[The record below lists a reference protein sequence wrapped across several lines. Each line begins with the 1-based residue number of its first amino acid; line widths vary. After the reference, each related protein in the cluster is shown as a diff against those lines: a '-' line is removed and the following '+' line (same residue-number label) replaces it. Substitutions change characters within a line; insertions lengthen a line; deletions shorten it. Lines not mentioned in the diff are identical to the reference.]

1 MNRLMNR
8 IKGILYAAVSSST
21 FGLAPFF
28 SLTLLLAG
36 FSAFEVLSYRW
47 GVATIALTLF
57 GWCSGCS
64 FRLEKKD
71 FLVVLLL
78 SLLRAVTSFSLLIAY
93 QNIAT
98 GVASTIHFMYPLAVS
113 LVMMYFF
120 QEKKSLWVMFAVFMS
135 LLGAALLS
143 SGELEAKNGDTIV
156 GLVAACVSVFSYAG
170 YIVGVRMTRAVRINS
185 TVLTCYVMGLGTVLY
200 FIGALTTSGLR
211 LVADGYTWLIIL
223 GLALPA
229 TAISN
234 ITLVRAIKYAG
245 PTLTSI
251 LGAMEPLTAVVIGVF
266 VFKELFT
273 LNSAIGIILILLAVS
288 VVIFRKQKMKEY
300 KKMLFYL
307 IG

>member
-1 MNRLMNR
+1 MNR

-135 LLGAALLS
+135 LLRAALLS

-288 VVIFRKQKMKEY
+288 VVIFRKQKNERV
-300 KKMLFYL
+300 
-307 IG
+307 

>member
-1 MNRLMNR
+1 MNR

-135 LLGAALLS
+135 LLGAAMLS

-200 FIGALTTSGLR
+200 FIGALTTSGLQ
-211 LVADGYTWLIIL
+211 LVADGYTWLIIW

-288 VVIFRKQKMKEY
+288 VVIFRKQKNER
-300 KKMLFYL
+300 L
-307 IG
+307 

>member
-1 MNRLMNR
+1 MNR

-251 LGAMEPLTAVVIGVF
+251 LGAMEPLTAVVIGIF

-288 VVIFRKQKMKEY
+288 VVIFRKQKNERV
-300 KKMLFYL
+300 
-307 IG
+307 

>member
-1 MNRLMNR
+1 MNR

-143 SGELEAKNGDTIV
+143 SRELEAKNGDTIV

-170 YIVGVRMTRAVRINS
+170 YIVGVRMTRAVQINS

-288 VVIFRKQKMKEY
+288 VVI
-300 KKMLFYL
+300 LAHPII
-307 IG
+307 IGGMHQS

>member
-1 MNRLMNR
+1 MNR

-200 FIGALTTSGLR
+200 FIGALTTSGLQ

-273 LNSAIGIILILLAVS
+273 LNSVIGIILILLAVS
-288 VVIFRKQKMKEY
+288 VVIFRKQKNEKV
-300 KKMLFYL
+300 
-307 IG
+307 

>member
-1 MNRLMNR
+1 MNR

-78 SLLRAVTSFSLLIAY
+78 SLLRAVTSFSLLMAY

-288 VVIFRKQKMKEY
+288 VVILAQ
-300 KKMLFYL
+300 L
-307 IG
+307 

>member
-1 MNRLMNR
+1 MNR

-28 SLTLLLAG
+28 SLTFLLAG

-288 VVIFRKQKMKEY
+288 VVIFRKQKNERV
-300 KKMLFYL
+300 
-307 IG
+307 

>member
-1 MNRLMNR
+1 MNR

-170 YIVGVRMTRAVRINS
+170 SLVGVRMTCAVRINS

-229 TAISN
+229 TAIYN

-288 VVIFRKQKMKEY
+288 VVIFRKQKNERV
-300 KKMLFYL
+300 
-307 IG
+307 

>member
-1 MNRLMNR
+1 MNR

-288 VVIFRKQKMKEY
+288 VVIFRGQSENPVD
-300 KKMLFYL
+300 MLC
-307 IG
+307 

>member
-1 MNRLMNR
+1 MNR

-36 FSAFEVLSYRW
+36 ISAFEVLSYRW

-288 VVIFRKQKMKEY
+288 VVIFRKQKNERV
-300 KKMLFYL
+300 
-307 IG
+307 

>member
-1 MNRLMNR
+1 MNR

-288 VVIFRKQKMKEY
+288 VVILRKQKNERV
-300 KKMLFYL
+300 
-307 IG
+307 

>member
-1 MNRLMNR
+1 MNR

-185 TVLTCYVMGLGTVLY
+185 TVLTCYVM
-200 FIGALTTSGLR
+200 S
-211 LVADGYTWLIIL
+211 
-223 GLALPA
+223 
-229 TAISN
+229 S
-234 ITLVRAIKYAG
+234 
-245 PTLTSI
+245 
-251 LGAMEPLTAVVIGVF
+251 
-266 VFKELFT
+266 
-273 LNSAIGIILILLAVS
+273 
-288 VVIFRKQKMKEY
+288 KQTENTY
-300 KKMLFYL
+300 YR
-307 IG
+307 G

>member
-1 MNRLMNR
+1 MNR

-288 VVIFRKQKMKEY
+288 VAHPII
-300 KKMLFYL
+300 
-307 IG
+307 IGGMHKS

>member
-1 MNRLMNR
+1 MNR

-57 GWCSGCS
+57 GWCSACS

-98 GVASTIHFMYPLAVS
+98 VVASTIHFMYPLAVS

-120 QEKKSLWVMFAVFMS
+120 QEKKSLWVMFAVSMS

-200 FIGALTTSGLR
+200 FIGALTTSGLQ

-251 LGAMEPLTAVVIGVF
+251 LGSMEPLTAVVIGIF

-288 VVIFRKQKMKEY
+288 VVILAHPKF
-300 KKMLFYL
+300 LGGNYL
-307 IG
+307 

>member
-1 MNRLMNR
+1 MNR

-273 LNSAIGIILILLAVS
+273 LNSAIGIILAQL
-288 VVIFRKQKMKEY
+288 
-300 KKMLFYL
+300 
-307 IG
+307 

>member
-1 MNRLMNR
+1 MNR

-156 GLVAACVSVFSYAG
+156 GLVAACVSVFYYAG

-288 VVIFRKQKMKEY
+288 VVIFRKQKNE
-300 KKMLFYL
+300 
-307 IG
+307 IV

>member
-1 MNRLMNR
+1 MNR

-135 LLGAALLS
+135 LLGSALLS

-200 FIGALTTSGLR
+200 FIGALTTSGLQ

-288 VVIFRKQKMKEY
+288 VVIFRKQKNERV
-300 KKMLFYL
+300 
-307 IG
+307 

>member
-1 MNRLMNR
+1 MNR
-8 IKGILYAAVSSST
+8 IKGILYVAVSSST

-300 KKMLFYL
+300 K
-307 IG
+307 

>member
-1 MNRLMNR
+1 MNR

-71 FLVVLLL
+71 FLVVFLL

-288 VVIFRKQKMKEY
+288 VVIFRKQKNER
-300 KKMLFYL
+300 L
-307 IG
+307 

>member
-1 MNRLMNR
+1 MNR

-135 LLGAALLS
+135 LLGAAMLS

-211 LVADGYTWLIIL
+211 LVADGYTWLIIW

-288 VVIFRKQKMKEY
+288 VVIFRKQKNER
-300 KKMLFYL
+300 L
-307 IG
+307 

>member
-1 MNRLMNR
+1 MGTEFRLR
-8 IKGILYAAVSSST
+8 PRILYAAVSSST

-170 YIVGVRMTRAVRINS
+170 YIVGVRMTCAVRINS

-288 VVIFRKQKMKEY
+288 VVIFRKQKNERV
-300 KKMLFYL
+300 
-307 IG
+307 

>member
-1 MNRLMNR
+1 MNR

-78 SLLRAVTSFSLLIAY
+78 SLLRAVTSFSLLMAY

-200 FIGALTTSGLR
+200 FIGALTTSGLQ

-288 VVIFRKQKMKEY
+288 VVIFRKQKNERV
-300 KKMLFYL
+300 
-307 IG
+307 

>member
-1 MNRLMNR
+1 MNR

-170 YIVGVRMTRAVRINS
+170 YIVGIRMTRAVRINS

-288 VVIFRKQKMKEY
+288 VVIFRKQKNERV
-300 KKMLFYL
+300 
-307 IG
+307 

>member
-1 MNRLMNR
+1 MNR

-288 VVIFRKQKMKEY
+288 VVILAQ
-300 KKMLFYL
+300 L
-307 IG
+307 

>member
-1 MNRLMNR
+1 MNR

-143 SGELEAKNGDTIV
+143 SRELEAKNGDTIV

-170 YIVGVRMTRAVRINS
+170 YIVGVRMTRAVQINS

-288 VVIFRKQKMKEY
+288 VVIFRKQKNERV
-300 KKMLFYL
+300 
-307 IG
+307 

>member
-1 MNRLMNR
+1 MNR

-234 ITLVRAIKYAG
+234 ITLVQAIKYAG

-288 VVIFRKQKMKEY
+288 VVIFRKQKNERV
-300 KKMLFYL
+300 
-307 IG
+307 

>member
-1 MNRLMNR
+1 MNR

-273 LNSAIGIILILLAVS
+273 LNGAIGIILILLAVS
-288 VVIFRKQKMKEY
+288 VVIFRKQKNERV
-300 KKMLFYL
+300 
-307 IG
+307 

>member
-1 MNRLMNR
+1 MNR

-135 LLGAALLS
+135 LLGVALLS

-288 VVIFRKQKMKEY
+288 VVIFRKQKNERV
-300 KKMLFYL
+300 
-307 IG
+307 

>member
-1 MNRLMNR
+1 MNR

-266 VFKELFT
+266 VFNELFT
-273 LNSAIGIILILLAVS
+273 LNSAIGILLILLAVGM
-288 VVIFRKQKMKEY
+288 VVFRKQKS
-300 KKMLFYL
+300 
-307 IG
+307 

>member
-1 MNRLMNR
+1 MNR

-273 LNSAIGIILILLAVS
+273 LNSVIGILLILLAVGM
-288 VVIFRKQKMKEY
+288 VVFRKQKS
-300 KKMLFYL
+300 
-307 IG
+307 

>member
-1 MNRLMNR
+1 MNR

-170 YIVGVRMTRAVRINS
+170 YIVGVRMTRAVQINS

-288 VVIFRKQKMKEY
+288 VVIFRKQKNERV
-300 KKMLFYL
+300 
-307 IG
+307 

>member
-1 MNRLMNR
+1 MNR

-143 SGELEAKNGDTIV
+143 SGELEVKNGDTIV

-288 VVIFRKQKMKEY
+288 VVIFRKQKNERV
-300 KKMLFYL
+300 
-307 IG
+307 

>member
-1 MNRLMNR
+1 MNR

-266 VFKELFT
+266 VFKPLVGFEPTTPRLQIT
-273 LNSAIGIILILLAVS
+273 CSGQLS
-288 VVIFRKQKMKEY
+288 
-300 KKMLFYL
+300 
-307 IG
+307 

>member
-1 MNRLMNR
+1 MNR

-170 YIVGVRMTRAVRINS
+170 CIVGVRMTRAVRINS

-288 VVIFRKQKMKEY
+288 VVIFRKQKNERV
-300 KKMLFYL
+300 
-307 IG
+307 

>member
-1 MNRLMNR
+1 MNR

-28 SLTLLLAG
+28 SLSLLLAG

-288 VVIFRKQKMKEY
+288 VVIFRKQKNERV
-300 KKMLFYL
+300 
-307 IG
+307 

>member
-200 FIGALTTSGLR
+200 FIGALTTSGLQ

-245 PTLTSI
+245 PTLSSI

-288 VVIFRKQKMKEY
+288 VVIFRKQKNERV
-300 KKMLFYL
+300 
-307 IG
+307 

>member
-1 MNRLMNR
+1 MNR

-200 FIGALTTSGLR
+200 FIGALTTSGLQ

-234 ITLVRAIKYAG
+234 ITLVRVIKYAG

-288 VVIFRKQKMKEY
+288 VVIFRKQKNERV
-300 KKMLFYL
+300 
-307 IG
+307 

>member
-1 MNRLMNR
+1 MNR

-120 QEKKSLWVMFAVFMS
+120 QEKKSLWVMCAVSMS

-200 FIGALTTSGLR
+200 FIGALTTSGLQ

-288 VVIFRKQKMKEY
+288 VVIFRKQKNERV
-300 KKMLFYL
+300 
-307 IG
+307 

>member
-1 MNRLMNR
+1 MNR

-143 SGELEAKNGDTIV
+143 SRELEAKNGDTIV

-170 YIVGVRMTRAVRINS
+170 YIVGVRMTRAVQINS

-288 VVIFRKQKMKEY
+288 VVI
-300 KKMLFYL
+300 LAHPII
-307 IG
+307 IGGMHKS